1 MPQFDFYSF
10 VSQTFW
16 ILLFLGL
23 FYFFVLFFYL
33 SRYALVIKFRK
44 SLKIFYKF
52 DNNLINKHVVIY
64 DQYLHSF
71 FFQNKKKNI
80 SS

>member
-10 VSQTFW
+10 ATQTFW

-33 SRYALVIKFRK
+33 SHYAEVLKFRNYLRILCLLAEKK
-44 SLKIFYKF
+44 SSIFDLYLSF
-52 DNNLINKHVVIY
+52 FINK
-64 DQYLHSF
+64 
-71 FFQNKKKNI
+71 
-80 SS
+80 